1 MFCKYSKYLCPSL
14 SKFVHV
20 FASLVQ
26 VLSKFLSYNI
36 PLIPWRFR
44 LPPIVIAVSAVI
56 AVLSYFFIYIIINI
70 LFLYNLLLPLYFY
83 LLLLFLYNLLLLLY
97 FYTVLLLY
105 CITSIKIQIYRYY
118 CYPIND
124 IKQFYI
130 SMVFSS
136 LIIL

>member
-1 MFCKYSKYLCPSL
+1 MFFKYYKYLCPSL

-56 AVLSYFFIYIIINI
+56 AVLSYCSSYIIINI
-70 LFLYNLLLPLYFY
+70 LFLFLYNI
-83 LLLLFLYNLLLLLY
+83 LLLLFCITVICITSISVLLILLLLY
-97 FYTVLLLY
+97 ILLLR
-105 CITSIKIQIYRYY
+105 YRY
-118 CYPIND
+118 ID
-124 IKQFYI
+124 ITVIQ
-130 SMVFSS
+130 SM
-136 LIIL
+136 I